1 MKISEFFRSDEYD
14 DDETDYDEESMTGRP
29 IAWLISYPG

>member
-14 DDETDYDEESMTGRP
+14 EDETDYDEEDYRTAQADVHS
-29 IAWLISYPG
+29 